1 MKLIINK
8 KTFYK
13 MMRFG
18 AVGVFNTGLDLAVL
32 NLLIYLFGI
41 SDPFL
46 FSIYKG
52 ISFVCALTSSYF
64 LNKHF
69 TFKAEQTS
77 HKVFLVFVFF
87 SLIGFIANVILSS
100 FVFYVLSF
108 YSDVLSVHLI
118 ATVSAAVGAVL
129 SAILNYFNYS
139 YFVFK

>member
-1 MKLIINK
+1 MKLPINK
-8 KTFYK
+8 KTFFK

-18 AVGVFNTGLDLAVL
+18 LVGVFNTGLDLAVL
-32 NLLIYLFGI
+32 NLLIYLFGV
-41 SDPFL
+41 SDPFM

-64 LNKHF
+64 LNKYF
-69 TFKAEQTS
+69 TFKVDQS
-77 HKVFLVFVFF
+77 SKRVFLIFVFF

-100 FVFYVLSF
+100 FVFYILSF
-108 YSDVLSVHLI
+108 YNDVLSVHLI
-118 ATVSAAVGAVL
+118 ATISAAVGALL

>member
-1 MKLIINK
+1 MKLPINK
-8 KTFYK
+8 KTFFK

-18 AVGVFNTGLDLAVL
+18 LVGVFNTGLDLAVL
-32 NLLIYLFGI
+32 NLLIYLFGV
-41 SDPFL
+41 SDPFM

-64 LNKHF
+64 LNKYF
-69 TFKAEQTS
+69 TFKVDQS
-77 HKVFLVFVFF
+77 SKRVFLIFVFF

-100 FVFYVLSF
+100 FVFYILSL
-108 YSDVLSVHLI
+108 YNDVLSVHLI
-118 ATVSAAVGAVL
+118 ATISAAVGALL